1 MANSKIVWVGQD
13 ANLRIEQI
21 QTATTAN
28 KHISKYVFYSAY
40 TGLTGVGELTASSTT
55 VHAQSYVG
63 SEKTYPITSYLL
75 YSHKFANS
83 NTTFAT
89 SNKVVTELT
98 VRQPLDETSLTAVA
112 PVHNEGVWSNAN
124 NAVFHITP
132 TFSDQYPPY
141 SKVCYLI
148 SDSTT
153 ESAACGSIQN
163 IYTEELSAGVD
174 IGWLK
179 TTGTTT
185 DLGTES
191 QNITI
196 SVQSVKSQSAATT
209 RTIDGKRVSFLV
221 KNAVT
226 GLGGLENKTLYAGSS
241 AVTVPVTFTPA
252 KPYSKTLILV
262 DKDGNTV
269 SSNSI
274 TSTGQAAVRLNG
286 QTITFDASKVT
297 PSTPTQT
304 IKFKVR
310 SWQSAKTIDTKE
322 ITFTVNAVANIT
334 GQTVVEGQSIS
345 VPAGIGTINTV
356 KITQGSTAISASK
369 SGENV
374 SITGLG
380 VDADTNWSIDVTNN
394 DGAKITISG
403 KTTHLTDVSTS
414 INTGD
419 YIVIGTDFIAGLGA
433 TISSIVTQPGKGT
446 ATITSDGK
454 LKYEAS
460 TTNGPITAGEYAIK
474 VKGANGATRTVNIVV
489 SNITAELS

>member
-1 MANSKIVWVGQD
+1 MANSKTVWVGQD
-13 ANLRIEQI
+13 SNLKIEQI
-21 QTATTAN
+21 QNATKA
-28 KHISKYVFYSAY
+28 HINKYVFYSAY
-40 TGLTGVGELTASSTT
+40 TGLTGVGELTAASTT
-55 VHAQSYVG
+55 VHAQSPVN
-63 SEKTYPITSYLL
+63 SHKTYPITSYLL
-75 YSHKFANS
+75 YSHKFVGG
-83 NTTFAT
+83 NTTAT

-112 PVHNEGVWSNAN
+112 PVHNEGVWSNAD

-163 IYTEELSAGVD
+163 IYTEELSANVD
-174 IGWLK
+174 IGWNK
-179 TTGTTT
+179 TTGDST

-196 SVQSVKSQSAATT
+196 SVQSAKGQSAATT
-209 RTIDGKRVSFLV
+209 RTINGKRVSFLV

-252 KPYSKTLILV
+252 KPYSKALILV

-274 TSTGQAAVRLNG
+274 AGNGGAKVTLDG
-286 QTITFDASKVT
+286 QTIKFDASAVKAGT
-297 PSTPTQT
+297 ATQT

-310 SWQSAKTIDTKE
+310 SWQSAKAIDTKD
-322 ITFTVNAVANIT
+322 IIFTVNAVNNIT
-334 GQTVVEGQSIS
+334 KTIVEGETIS

-374 SITGLG
+374 SITGLA
-380 VDADTNWSIDVTNN
+380 VDADTPWSIDVTNN

-403 KTTHLTDVSTS
+403 TTTHLTDVSTT

-419 YIVIGTDFIAGLGA
+419 YIIVGTDFIGGLGA
-433 TISSIVTQPGKGT
+433 TISSIANQPSKGT
-446 ATITSDGK
+446 ASITNDGK

-460 TTNGPITAGEYAIK
+460 TANGPINPGKYAIK
-474 VKGANGATRTVNIVV
+474 VKGVNGATRTVNITV
-489 SNITAELS
+489 SNITATLS

>member
-13 ANLRIEQI
+13 SNLKIEQI
-21 QTATTAN
+21 QPATTAN
-28 KHISKYVFYSAY
+28 KHINKYVFYSAY

-55 VHAQSYVG
+55 VHAQSSVD

-75 YSHKFANS
+75 YSHKFADN

-98 VRQPLDETSLTAVA
+98 VRQPLNETSLTAVA
-112 PVHNEGVWSNAN
+112 PVSNEGVWSNAN

-141 SKVCYLI
+141 SRTCYLI

-163 IYTEELSAGVD
+163 IYTEALSEGVD

-196 SVQSVKSQSAATT
+196 SVQSVKGQSAATT
-209 RTIDGKRVSFLV
+209 RTIDGRRVTFLV

-252 KPYSKTLILV
+252 KPYSKELILV
-262 DKDGNTV
+262 DKDGEAV
-269 SSNSI
+269 SSKSI
-274 TSTGQAAVRLNG
+274 ASTGGAKVTLDG
-286 QTITFDASKVT
+286 QTIKFDASAVQPGT
-297 PSTPTQT
+297 STQT

-310 SWQSAKTIDTKE
+310 SWKSAKAIDTKD
-322 ITFTVNAVANIT
+322 IIFTVTAVANIT

-345 VPAGIGTINTV
+345 VPAGIGTIETV
-356 KITQGSTAISASK
+356 TISQGSTAIKATK

-419 YIVIGTDFIAGLGA
+419 YIIIGTELLAGLGESISQIITKPAKGKA
-433 TISSIVTQPGKGT
+433 TIDG
-446 ATITSDGK
+446 GK

-460 TTNGPITAGEYAIK
+460 ATDGPIAAATYSIK
-474 VKGANGATRTVNIVV
+474 VKGVNGATRTVNIAVN
-489 SNITAELS
+489 NITATLS

>member
-1 MANSKIVWVGQD
+1 MANSKTVWVGQD
-13 ANLRIEQI
+13 SNLKIEQI
-21 QTATTAN
+21 QTATTQ
-28 KHISKYVFYSAY
+28 HISKYVFYSAY
-40 TGLTGVGELTASSTT
+40 AGLTGVGELTTSSTT
-55 VHAQSYVG
+55 VHAQSAVN

-75 YSHKFANS
+75 YSHKFADN

-112 PVHNEGVWSNAN
+112 PVHNEGVWSNAD

-141 SKVCYLI
+141 SRICYLI
-148 SDSTT
+148 SDSRT

-163 IYTEELSAGVD
+163 YGPEALSEGID
-174 IGWLK
+174 IGWNK
-179 TTGTTT
+179 TTGQST

-196 SVQSVKSQSAATT
+196 SVQSVKNESAATT
-209 RTIDGKRVSFLV
+209 RTIDGKHVSFLV

-252 KPYSKTLILV
+252 KPYSKELILV
-262 DKDGNTV
+262 DKDGQAV
-269 SSNSI
+269 SSKSI
-274 TSTGQAAVRLNG
+274 ASTGGAKVTLDG
-286 QTITFDASKVT
+286 QTIKFDASAVQPGT
-297 PSTPTQT
+297 STQT

-310 SWQSAKTIDTKE
+310 SWKSAKAIDTKD
-322 ITFTVNAVANIT
+322 IIFTVTAVANIT

-345 VPAGIGTINTV
+345 VPAGIGTIKTV
-356 KITQGSTAISASK
+356 TITSGREAISASK

-419 YIVIGTDFIAGLGA
+419 YIIIGTELLAGLGESISQIINKPAKGKA
-433 TISSIVTQPGKGT
+433 TIDG
-446 ATITSDGK
+446 GK

-460 TTNGPITAGEYAIK
+460 ATDGPIAAATYSIK
-474 VKGANGATRTVNIVV
+474 VKGTNGATRTVNIAVN
-489 SNITAELS
+489 NITATLS

>member
-1 MANSKIVWVGQD
+1 MANSKIVWVGQT
-13 ANLRIEQI
+13 ANLTIGTI
-21 QTATTAN
+21 QPTTIAN

-40 TGLTGVGELTASSTT
+40 TGLTGVGELSAASTT
-55 VHAQSYVG
+55 VNAKDPVN
-63 SEKTYPITSYLL
+63 SEKKYPITSYLL

-83 NTTFAT
+83 TTTFAT

-98 VRQPLDETSLTAVA
+98 VRQPLNETSLTAVA
-112 PVHNEGVWSNAN
+112 PVPNEGVWSNAN

-141 SKVCYLI
+141 SKACYLI

-163 IYTEELSAGVD
+163 IHSEALSEGVD

-179 TTGTTT
+179 STSTST

-196 SVQSVKSQSAATT
+196 SVQSVKNESAATT
-209 RTIDGKRVSFLV
+209 RTIDGKRVTFLV

-241 AVTVPVTFTPA
+241 AVTVPVTFTPD
-252 KPYSKTLILV
+252 KPYSKALILV
-262 DKDGNTV
+262 DKDGNAV

-274 TSTGQAAVRLNG
+274 TSTGKAAVRLNG
-286 QTITFDASKVT
+286 QTITFDASAVKAGTEV
-297 PSTPTQT
+297 QT

-310 SWQSAKTIDTKE
+310 SWQSAKAIDTKE
-322 ITFTVNAVANIT
+322 IIFTVNAVTNIT

-345 VPAGIGTINTV
+345 VPAGIGTINTAR
-356 KITQGSTAISASK
+356 ITSGSGISISK
-369 SGENV
+369 SGASLN
-374 SITGLG
+374 ITGLG
-380 VDADTNWSIDVTNN
+380 VDEDTSWVVTVANA
-394 DGAKITISG
+394 DGASITISG
-403 KTTHLTDVSTS
+403 TTTHLTDVSAS

-419 YIVIGTDFIAGLGA
+419 YIIIGTDFIGGLGA
-433 TISSIVTQPGKGT
+433 SITEIITKLQSNQGT
-446 ATITSDGK
+446 ASIEGGK

-460 TTNGPITAGEYAIK
+460 TTNGPINPGQIAIK
-474 VKGANGATRTVNIVV
+474 VKGVNGATRTVNITV
-489 SNITAELS
+489 SNITATLS

>member
-21 QTATTAN
+21 QPTTTAS
-28 KHISKYVFYSAY
+28 KHISKYVFDSAY
-40 TGLTGVGELTASSTT
+40 AGLTGVGELTASSTT
-55 VHAQSYVG
+55 VHAQSSVN
-63 SEKTYPITSYLL
+63 SEKVYPITSYLL
-75 YSHKFANS
+75 YSHKFAGG
-83 NTTFAT
+83 TAFAT

-98 VRQPLDETSLTAVA
+98 VRQPLNETSLTAVA
-112 PVHNEGVWSNAN
+112 AVHNEGVWSNAD

-141 SKVCYLI
+141 NKGCYLI
-148 SDSTT
+148 SDSTV
-153 ESAACGSIQN
+153 ESAACGSIRN
-163 IYTEELSAGVD
+163 IYSEELSAGID
-174 IGWLK
+174 IGWNK
-179 TTGTTT
+179 TTGQST
-185 DLGTES
+185 DLSTES

-196 SVQSVKSQSAATT
+196 SVQSVKGLSAATT
-209 RTIDGKRVSFLV
+209 RTIDGRRVSFLV

-252 KPYSKTLILV
+252 KPYSKALILV

-274 TSTGQAAVRLNG
+274 TSTGKAAVSLNG
-286 QTITFDASKVT
+286 QTITFDASAVEVGT
-297 PSTPTQT
+297 ATQT

-310 SWQSAKTIDTKE
+310 SWQSAKAIDTKE
-322 ITFTVNAVANIT
+322 IIFTVTAVKDIT
-334 GQTVVEGQSIS
+334 KNVVEGQTIS
-345 VPAGIGTINTV
+345 VSPGIGEIHTATIDS
-356 KITQGSTAISASK
+356 GSTAISISK
-369 SGENV
+369 SGENL

-380 VDADTNWSIDVTNN
+380 VDADTPWSITVTNAA
-394 DGAKITISG
+394 GAHITVSG
-403 KTTHLTDVSTS
+403 KTTHLTDVSAS

-419 YIVIGTDFIAGLGA
+419 YIIVGKTILADIGDSIAEIITKL
-433 TISSIVTQPGKGT
+433 QPNQGKASLEG
-446 ATITSDGK
+446 GW

-460 TTNGPITAGEYAIK
+460 TTNGPINAGTYAIK
-474 VKGANGATRTVNIVV
+474 VKGANGATRTVNITV

>member
-1 MANSKIVWVGQD
+1 MANSKIVWVGQT
-13 ANLRIEQI
+13 ANLRIDQI

-40 TGLTGVGELTASSTT
+40 TGLTGVGELSATSTT
-55 VHAQSYVG
+55 VNAHDPVN
-63 SEKTYPITSYLL
+63 SEKIYPITSYLL

-83 NTTFAT
+83 TTTFAT

-98 VRQPLDETSLTAVA
+98 VRQPLNETSLKAVA
-112 PVHNEGVWSNAN
+112 PVPNEGVWSNAN
-124 NAVFHITP
+124 NAVFRITP

-141 SKVCYLI
+141 SKACYLI
-148 SDSTT
+148 SDSTV
-153 ESAACGSIQN
+153 ESAPCGSIQN
-163 IYTEELSAGVD
+163 IYSEELNSGID

-179 TTGTTT
+179 TTGTST

-191 QNITI
+191 QNISI
-196 SVQSVKSQSAATT
+196 SVQSVKNESAATT
-209 RTIDGKRVSFLV
+209 RTIDGKRVTFLV

-226 GLGGLENKTLYAGSS
+226 GLGGLEDKVLYAGSS

-262 DKDGNTV
+262 NKDGNAV

-274 TSTGQAAVRLNG
+274 TSTGKATVSLNG
-286 QTITFDASKVT
+286 QTITFDASAVKPGT
-297 PSTPTQT
+297 DTQT

-310 SWQSAKTIDTKE
+310 SWQGAKAVDTKE
-322 ITFTVNAVANIT
+322 ILFTVNAVTNIT
-334 GQTVVEGQSIS
+334 KTIVEGETIS
-345 VPAGIGTINTV
+345 VSPGIGAIKTATITSGN
-356 KITQGSTAISASK
+356 TAIRISK
-369 SGENV
+369 STETI

-380 VDADTNWSIDVTNN
+380 VDADTPWSITVTNAA
-394 DGAKITISG
+394 GAHITISG
-403 KTTHLTDVSTS
+403 TTRALADVSTS

-419 YIVIGTDFIAGLGA
+419 YIIIGTDFIGGLG
-433 TISSIVTQPGKGT
+433 SSISKIATQPKAGR
-446 ATITSDGK
+446 ASIESGK

-460 TTNGPITAGEYAIK
+460 TENGPITAGTYAIK
-474 VKGANGATRTVNIVV
+474 VEGVNGATRTVNINV

>member
-13 ANLRIEQI
+13 ANLRIDQI
-21 QTATTAN
+21 QTTTTAS

-40 TGLTGVGELTASSTT
+40 AGLTGVGELTATSTT
-55 VHAQSYVG
+55 VHAQSPVN
-63 SEKTYPITSYLL
+63 SNKTYPITSYLL
-75 YSHKFANS
+75 YSHKFADG
-83 NTTFAT
+83 TAFAT

-112 PVHNEGVWSNAN
+112 PVHNEGVWSNAD

-141 SKVCYLI
+141 NKGCYLI
-148 SDSTT
+148 SDSIV

-163 IYTEELSAGVD
+163 IYSEELSAGID

-179 TTGTTT
+179 TTGNTT

-196 SVQSVKSQSAATT
+196 SVQSVKGLSAATT

-226 GLGGLENKTLYAGSS
+226 GLGGLENKALYAGSS
-241 AVTVPVTFTPA
+241 AVTVPVAFTPA
-252 KPYSKTLILV
+252 KPYSKALILV

-274 TSTGQAAVRLNG
+274 TSTGKAAVKLNG

-297 PSTPTQT
+297 PGTATQT

-310 SWQSAKTIDTKE
+310 SWQSAKAIDTKE
-322 ITFTVNAVANIT
+322 IIFTVNAVANIT
-334 GQTVVEGQSIS
+334 DKTVVEGQSIS
-345 VPAGIGTINTV
+345 VSPGIGTIHTAT
-356 KITQGSTAISASK
+356 ITEGNTAISISN
-369 SGENV
+369 SGETL
-374 SITGLG
+374 SITGLA
-380 VDADTNWSIDVTNN
+380 VDADTSWSITVTNAA
-394 DGAKITISG
+394 GAHITISG
-403 KTTHLTDVSTS
+403 KTTYLADVSAS

-419 YIVIGTDFIAGLGA
+419 YIIIGKDILTGLTTNFEIVSGPTAGKA
-433 TISSIVTQPGKGT
+433 S
-446 ATITSDGK
+446 ITSDGK

-460 TTNGPITAGEYAIK
+460 TTNGPINPGTYKIK
-474 VKGANGATRTVNIVV
+474 VKGANGATQTVNINV

>member
-1 MANSKIVWVGQD
+1 MANSKTVWVGQD

-28 KHISKYVFYSAY
+28 NHISKYVFYSAY
-40 TGLTGVGELTASSTT
+40 TGLTGVGELTAASTT
-55 VHAQSYVG
+55 VHAQSPVN
-63 SEKTYPITSYLL
+63 SDKTYPITSYLL
-75 YSHKFANS
+75 YSHKFANG
-83 NTTFAT
+83 TAFAT

-98 VRQPLDETSLTAVA
+98 VQQPLDETSLTAVA
-112 PVHNEGVWSNAN
+112 PVHNEGVWSNAT

-148 SDSTT
+148 SDSTY
-153 ESAACGSIQN
+153 ESAACGSISN
-163 IYTEELSAGVD
+163 YGPEALSEGID
-174 IGWLK
+174 IGWNK
-179 TTGTTT
+179 TTGKST

-196 SVQSVKSQSAATT
+196 SVQSVKNESAATT

-226 GLGGLENKTLYAGSS
+226 ELGGLENKTLYAGSS

-252 KPYSKTLILV
+252 KPYSKALILL

-274 TSTGQAAVRLNG
+274 TSTGKAAVRLNG
-286 QTITFDASKVT
+286 QNITFDASAVKAGT
-297 PSTPTQT
+297 DAQT

-310 SWQSAKTIDTKE
+310 SWQSAKAIDTKE
-322 ITFTVNAVANIT
+322 IIFTVNAVANIT

-345 VPAGIGTINTV
+345 VPAGIGTINTAR
-356 KITQGSTAISASK
+356 ITSGSGIEISK
-369 SGENV
+369 SDASLN
-374 SITGLG
+374 IKGLG
-380 VDADTNWSIDVTNN
+380 VDADTSWVVTVANA
-394 DGAKITISG
+394 DGASITISG
-403 KTTHLTDVSTS
+403 TTTHLTDVSTS

-419 YIVIGTDFIAGLGA
+419 FIIIGTDFIAGLGA
-433 TISSIVTQPGKGT
+433 KISAIVEQPSKGT
-446 ATITSDGK
+446 ATLTTDGK

-460 TTNGPITAGEYAIK
+460 TKDGPIAANTYSIK
-474 VKGANGATRTVNIVV
+474 VKGANGATRTVNIAVN
-489 SNITAELS
+489 NITATLS

>member
-1 MANSKIVWVGQD
+1 MANSKTVWVGQD

-21 QTATTAN
+21 QPTTTAS

-55 VHAQSYVG
+55 VHAQSPVD
-63 SEKTYPITSYLL
+63 SDKTYPITSYLL

-83 NTTFAT
+83 TTTFAT

-98 VRQPLDETSLTAVA
+98 VKQPLDETSLTAVA
-112 PVHNEGVWSNAN
+112 PVYNEGVWSNAQN
-124 NAVFHITP
+124 TVFHITP

-148 SDSTT
+148 SDSRV
-153 ESAACGSIQN
+153 ESAACGSIPN
-163 IYTEELSAGVD
+163 YGPEALSEGID
-174 IGWLK
+174 IGWSP
-179 TTGTTT
+179 TTGAST

-196 SVQSVKSQSAATT
+196 SVQSVKNESAATT
-209 RTIDGKRVSFLV
+209 RTIDGRRVTFLV

-226 GLGGLENKTLYAGSS
+226 GLGGLENKALYAGSS
-241 AVTVPVTFTPA
+241 AVTVPVTFTPD
-252 KPYSKTLILV
+252 KPYSKALILL
-262 DKDGNTV
+262 DKDGNAV

-274 TSTGQAAVRLNG
+274 TGTGGAKVSLSG
-286 QTITFDASKVT
+286 QTIKFDASAVQ
-297 PSTPTQT
+297 PGIDTQT

-310 SWQSAKTIDTKE
+310 SWQSAKAIDTKE
-322 ITFTVNAVANIT
+322 IIFTVNAVNNIT
-334 GQTVVEGQSIS
+334 KTIVEGQTIS

-356 KITQGSTAISASK
+356 TITKGHTAISASK

-374 SITGLG
+374 SVTGRG
-380 VDADTNWSIDVTNN
+380 VDTDTEWSIAVTNAA
-394 DGAKITISG
+394 GAHITISG

-419 YIVIGTDFIAGLGA
+419 FIIIGTELLAGLGESISQIINQPAKGKA
-433 TISSIVTQPGKGT
+433 TIDK
-446 ATITSDGK
+446 GK

-460 TTNGPITAGEYAIK
+460 TANGPIAPATYSIK
-474 VKGANGATRTVNIVV
+474 VKGENGATRTVNINV

>member
-1 MANSKIVWVGQD
+1 MANSKTIWVGQT
-13 ANLRIEQI
+13 AGLKIEQI
-21 QTATTAN
+21 QPTTTAS

-40 TGLTGVGELTASSTT
+40 TGLTGVGELSAASTT
-55 VHAQSYVG
+55 VNAHDPVN
-63 SEKTYPITSYLL
+63 SEKRYPITSYLL
-75 YSHKFANS
+75 YSHKFADS
-83 NTTFAT
+83 TTTFAT

-98 VRQPLDETSLTAVA
+98 VRQPLDETSLRAVA
-112 PVHNEGVWSNAN
+112 PVPNEGVWSNAI

-141 SKVCYLI
+141 SRICYLI

-163 IYTEELSAGVD
+163 YGPEALSEGID
-174 IGWLK
+174 IGWNK
-179 TTGTTT
+179 TTGQST

-196 SVQSVKSQSAATT
+196 SVQSVKNESAATT
-209 RTIDGKRVSFLV
+209 RTIDGRRVTFLV

-252 KPYSKTLILV
+252 NPYSKELILV
-262 DKDGNTV
+262 DKDGQAV
-269 SSNSI
+269 SSKSI
-274 TSTGQAAVRLNG
+274 ASTGGAKVTLDG
-286 QTITFDASKVT
+286 QTIKFDASKVT
-297 PSTPTQT
+297 PGTDTQT

-310 SWQSAKTIDTKE
+310 SWESAQAIDTKE
-322 ITFTVNAVANIT
+322 IIFTVNAVANIT

-345 VPAGIGTINTV
+345 VPAGIGTIHTAT
-356 KITQGSTAISASK
+356 ITKGDTAISISK
-369 SGENV
+369 SGANL

-380 VDADTNWSIDVTNN
+380 VDADTPWSITVTNAA
-394 DGAKITISG
+394 GAHITISG
-403 KTTHLTDVSTS
+403 TTTHLTDVSKS

-419 YIVIGTDFIAGLGA
+419 YIIIGTDFITGLGA
-433 TISSIVTQPGKGT
+433 SISKIVTPPTAGKASIEG
-446 ATITSDGK
+446 GK

-460 TTNGPITAGEYAIK
+460 TADGPIAAKTYSIK
-474 VKGANGATRTVNIVV
+474 VQGVNGATRTVNINV
-489 SNITAELS
+489 SNIIATLS

>member
-1 MANSKIVWVGQD
+1 MANSKTVWVGQD
-13 ANLRIEQI
+13 SNLKIEQI
-21 QTATTAN
+21 QTATIAN
-28 KHISKYVFYSAY
+28 KHISKYVFYSDYA
-40 TGLTGVGELTASSTT
+40 GLTGVGELTASSTT
-55 VHAQSYVG
+55 VHAQSSVG
-63 SEKTYPITSYLL
+63 SEKIYPITSYLL
-75 YSHKFANS
+75 YSHKFADN

-112 PVHNEGVWSNAN
+112 PVSNEGVWSNAN
-124 NAVFHITP
+124 GAVFNITP

-148 SDSTT
+148 SDSIT

-163 IYTEELSAGVD
+163 IYTEELSEGVD
-174 IGWLK
+174 IGWNK
-179 TTGTTT
+179 TTGTST

-196 SVQSVKSQSAATT
+196 SVQSVIAQSAATT
-209 RTIDGKRVSFLV
+209 RTIDGRHVSFLV

-226 GLGGLENKTLYAGSS
+226 ALSGLADKTLYAGSS

-252 KPYSKTLILV
+252 KPYSKALILV

-274 TSTGQAAVRLNG
+274 TSAGKATVSLNG
-286 QTITFDASKVT
+286 QTITFDASEVEVGT
-297 PSTPTQT
+297 TAQT

-310 SWQSAKTIDTKE
+310 SWQSAKAIDTDF
-322 ITFTVNAVANIT
+322 ITFTVNAVNNIT
-334 GQTVVEGQSIS
+334 KTIVEGETIS
-345 VPAGIGTINTV
+345 VSPGIGVINTV
-356 KITQGSTAISASK
+356 TITQGSTAISASISG
-369 SGENV
+369 SGETL

-380 VDADTNWSIDVTNN
+380 VDVDTPWSITVANA
-394 DGAKITISG
+394 DGAHITVSG
-403 KTTHLTDVSTS
+403 TTKYLADVSTS

-419 YIVIGTDFIAGLGA
+419 YIIIGTELLDGLGA
-433 TISSIVTQPGKGT
+433 SISQIITDPAKGT
-446 ATITSDGK
+446 ATIDGSE

-460 TTNGPITAGEYAIK
+460 ATDGPITAGTYAIK
-474 VKGANGATRTVNIVV
+474 VKGANGATRTVNITVKD
-489 SNITAELS
+489 ITATLS

>member
-1 MANSKIVWVGQD
+1 MANSKTVWVGQD

-21 QTATTAN
+21 QPTTTAS

-40 TGLTGVGELTASSTT
+40 AGLTGVGELTASSTT
-55 VHAQSYVG
+55 VHAQSSVN
-63 SEKTYPITSYLL
+63 SHKTYPITSYLL
-75 YSHKFANS
+75 YSHKFVGG
-83 NTTFAT
+83 NTTAT

-98 VRQPLDETSLTAVA
+98 VRQPLDETSLRAVA

-141 SKVCYLI
+141 SKTCYLI

-153 ESAACGSIQN
+153 ESAACGSIRN
-163 IYTEELSAGVD
+163 IYTEALSEGVD

-179 TTGTTT
+179 TTGTST

-196 SVQSVKSQSAATT
+196 SVQSVKGQSAATT
-209 RTIDGKRVSFLV
+209 RTIDGRRVTFLV

-241 AVTVPVTFTPA
+241 AVTVPVTFTPV
-252 KPYSKTLILV
+252 KPYSKALILL
-262 DKDGNTV
+262 DKDGNVV

-274 TSTGQAAVRLNG
+274 TSTGKAAVSLDG
-286 QTITFDASKVT
+286 QTIKFDASKVT
-297 PSTPTQT
+297 PGTTTQT

-310 SWQSAKTIDTKE
+310 SWQGAKAIDTKE
-322 ITFTVNAVANIT
+322 IIFTVNAVANIT

-380 VDADTNWSIDVTNN
+380 VDADTNWSIDVTNY

-419 YIVIGTDFIAGLGA
+419 YIIIGTELLAGLGESISQIITQPAKGKA
-433 TISSIVTQPGKGT
+433 TIDG
-446 ATITSDGK
+446 GK

-460 TTNGPITAGEYAIK
+460 ATDGPIAAATYSIK
-474 VKGANGATRTVNIVV
+474 VKGVNGATRTVNIAV
-489 SNITAELS
+489 SNITATLS